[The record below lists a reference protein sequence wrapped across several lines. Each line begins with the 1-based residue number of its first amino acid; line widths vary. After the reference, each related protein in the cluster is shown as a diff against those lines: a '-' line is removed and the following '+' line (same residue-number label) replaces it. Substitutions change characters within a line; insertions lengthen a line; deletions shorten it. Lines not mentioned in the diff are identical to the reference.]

1 MFARLLL
8 LLTINLEQIT
18 FQKPQSSG
26 NGKGCGWG
34 KLKTYTAGGSGGCL
48 SGHLA
53 LERQRALLGIMR
65 CSLSRLDGSFSK
77 RLGSRCGHISSKL
90 SDKLRSK
97 ADSTFTICNLANKYL
112 RKSRA
117 KQR

>member
-1 MFARLLL
+1 MIARHFAAVSYQSG
-8 LLTINLEQIT
+8 TNNIS
-18 FQKPQSSG
+18 KPQSSC

-53 LERQRALLGIMR
+53 LERQQGLLGIMG
-65 CSLSRLDGSFSK
+65 CSLSRPDGSFSK
-77 RLGSRCGHISSKL
+77 RLGSRVVIFQASF
-90 SDKLRSK
+90 DTLRSK